1 MAARLQQALAG
12 LDDRA
17 RVWHVLQHFHA
28 GHHIEAAR
36 LLGGQVLGGLHP
48 VIDLGAAFQRM
59 QARDLDQ
66 LRGQV
71 DGGDVGAGLG
81 QRFAQQAA
89 TATDVEY
96 ACAAQ
101 RNAVGHVFQA
111 HRVQR
116 MQRLLRAVSVPPA
129 VGQRGEL
136 VQLGLIE
143 IGGSVGQS

>member
-1 MAARLQQALAG
+1 MATRLQQALAG

-17 RVWHVLQHFHA
+17 RVGHVLKHFHA
-28 GHHIEAAR
+28 GDHVEAAR
-36 LLGGQVLGGLHP
+36 LLGGQVLGGLHA
-48 VIDLGAAFQRM
+48 VIDRGAAFQRM

-66 LRGQV
+66 FRGQG
-71 DGGDVGAGLG
+71 DGGDVGTGLR
-81 QRFAQQAA
+81 QCLAQQAT
-89 TATDVEY
+89 TATDVEH
-96 ACAAQ
+96 ARTAQ
-101 RNAVGHVFQA
+101 WHAVGHVLQP

-143 IGGSVGQS
+143 IGGSARI